1 MILGIEER
9 FITFIAYIKCM
20 YSQTFSVPHAVKQI
34 ISSNTLFFQAL
45 SSGIANYTALAQKI
59 KPQVGKLTKSEVNI
73 NTLVV
78 AIKRFADSLDEIDY
92 EYHPVFDGV
101 RMTLTGSIIDIDFHE
116 TDEVYRVLDEI
127 FELGSGYN
135 MFRSNKQIRLFA
147 EDIEEIRSK
156 FKSSNEGATGEI
168 KDGLSKI
175 TITVQSDKENTYEVL
190 SIVFSILHNNR
201 IPLYNAFFSQN
212 EIILILSMNDAAKA
226 FEVIREKLYSPE

>member
-1 MILGIEER
+1 
-9 FITFIAYIKCM
+9 M

-59 KPQVGKLTKSEVNI
+59 KPEVEKLTKSEVNI

-78 AIKRFADSLDEIDY
+78 AVKRFADSLNENDY
-92 EYHPVFDGV
+92 KYHPVFDGV
-101 RMTLTGSIIDIDFHE
+101 RMTLTGSIIDIDFNE

-147 EDIEEIRSK
+147 EDIEEIRSM

-226 FEVIREKLYSPE
+226 FEVIREKLHSPD

>member
-1 MILGIEER
+1 
-9 FITFIAYIKCM
+9 M
-20 YSQTFSVPHAVKQI
+20 YSQSFSVPHAVKQI

-59 KPQVGKLTKSEVNI
+59 KPQVEKLTKSEVNI

-78 AIKRFADSLDEIDY
+78 AVKRFADSLNENDY
-92 EYHPVFDGV
+92 KYHPVFDGV
-101 RMTLTGSIIDIDFHE
+101 RMTLTGSIIDIDFNE

-147 EDIEEIRSK
+147 EDIEEIRSM

-190 SIVFSILHNNR
+190 PIVFSILHNNR

-226 FEVIREKLYSPE
+226 FEVIREKLHSPD